1 MSKSGRLPCVNPRC
15 HRTGSAEEF
24 GDSDIVCAKCWKL
37 LPQAVRARYKQLRRR
52 EKRLLKLIERRI
64 ADHDIRPETVAA
76 IEHRL
81 SESFA
86 ENWQL
91 IRDYFRLSE
100 RPLGLEGF
108 LQEMGL

>member
-1 MSKSGRLPCVNPRC
+1 
-15 HRTGSAEEF
+15 
-24 GDSDIVCAKCWKL
+24 
-37 LPQAVRARYKQLRRR
+37 
-52 EKRLLKLIERRI
+52 LKLIERRI

-100 RPLGLEGF
+100 RPLGLDEF